1 MRESGWLVQ
10 GLDFL
15 FPRQC
20 CGCGAVLH
28 AMGEQGLCWDC
39 RSGSIPIVAPT
50 CRHCG
55 VGVAGRIDH
64 AFTCLRCQE
73 DPPAF
78 DRAFSLFRYEGGVRE
93 AIHALK
99 YHHDFSVIPDLAAL
113 LEAGLRVHVPD
124 LEGLTL
130 VPVPLH
136 RRKQR
141 QRGFNQ
147 SRELADV
154 LRRWVPGLGL
164 WTGLRRVKNTE
175 TQTHLSAAGRRDN
188 VRAAFRVAPRAKDS
202 PARALLVDDVMTT
215 GATLDACAKALRRA
229 GVREILAMTLARG

>member
-1 MRESGWLVQ
+1 MSLRDLARNGMDL
-10 GLDFL
+10 L
-15 FPRQC
+15 FPRLC
-20 CGCGAVLH
+20 CACGATLGEG
-28 AMGEQGLCWDC
+28 GEQGLCWDC
-39 RSGSIPIVAPT
+39 RSGSIPIVPPT
-50 CRHCG
+50 CRLCG

-73 DPPAF
+73 DPPAY
-78 DRAFSLFRYEGGVRE
+78 DRAISLFRYEGGVRE

-113 LEAGLRVHVPD
+113 LEAGLRVHVREF
-124 LEGLTL
+124 EGLTL

-147 SRELADV
+147 SRELSDV
-154 LRRWVPGLGL
+154 LRRRVPGLRI
-164 WTGLRRVKNTE
+164 WTGLRRVKDTE

-188 VRAAFRVAPRAKDS
+188 VRAAFRVAPRAQNIPD
-202 PARALLVDDVMTT
+202 RVLLVDDVMTT